1 VDTHAIDILSA
12 VLAPQ
17 AQLAKGKVSDRS
29 IVGAFYIHRHF
40 IVKWYTSSE
49 RGAAYFSVQSS
60 YLATTPNLALK
71 SGTPRGINLGGGD
84 AR

>member
-1 VDTHAIDILSA
+1 VDTQEIDILSA

-49 RGAAYFSVQSS
+49 RGVAQLTSACIRH
-60 YLATTPNLALK
+60 T
-71 SGTPRGINLGGGD
+71 
-84 AR
+84 ARLPQTSP